1 MRPKSPEPM
10 IEILNL
16 RLRLQEKQK
25 FKLIADRLQ
34 TTPSRLIRK
43 VVRDTIGFGP
53 DLIPQELKVVGEAVN
68 QLAALGR
75 NLNQLLRCIHQGQVN
90 VASDTEIGVQGLC
103 DAVLRL
109 KSELQ
114 QVFDRSRFR
123 LVAPDA

>member
-1 MRPKSPEPM
+1 M

-16 RLRLQEKQK
+16 RLRLQEKQQ
-25 FKLIADRLQ
+25 FKMIADSLQ

-43 VVRDTIGFGP
+43 VVRDTIGLGP
-53 DLIPQELKVVGEAVN
+53 DLMPQDLKMVGEAIN

-75 NLNQLLRCIHQGQVN
+75 NLNQLLRCIHQGQLKVT
-90 VASDTEIGVQGLC
+90 SDTEIGVQGLC
-103 DAVLRL
+103 DAVLQL

>member
-1 MRPKSPEPM
+1 MRPKLPEPM
-10 IEILNL
+10 IDFLRV
-16 RLRLQEKQK
+16 RLRAEEKKQ
-25 FKLIADRLQ
+25 FRDIAERLH
-34 TTPSRLIRK
+34 TTPARLIRK

-53 DLIPQELKVVGEAVN
+53 DLMPQDLKMVGEAIN

-75 NLNQLLRCIHQGQVN
+75 NLNQLLRCIHQGEVK

>member
-1 MRPKSPEPM
+1 MRPKLPQAM
-10 IEILNL
+10 VDTLRV
-16 RLRLQEKQK
+16 RLREQEKNQ
-25 FKLIADRLQ
+25 FRNIATRLQ

-53 DLIPQELKVVGEAVN
+53 DLMPQDLKVVGEAVN

-75 NLNQLLRCIHQGQVN
+75 NLNQLLRCIHQGQVK
-90 VASDTEIGVQGLC
+90 VASDTEIGVQGIC
-103 DAVLRL
+103 DAVLKL

-123 LVAPDA
+123 LVSPDA